1 MKFCFISIYYGTF
14 GFFDISILL
23 CLAFVRLLLFSFI
36 NFFALFFFNLFFSLP
51 LKKIYLSL
59 AELGL
64 HCHEGFSLVEGGR
77 GVQCLVFRLL
87 IAVASTVVDHGLRAS
102 GLS

>member
-1 MKFCFISIYYGTF
+1 MSCICQTSPV
-14 GFFDISILL
+14 FFYKLL
-23 CLAFVRLLLFSFI
+23 CLI
-36 NFFALFFFNLFFSLP
+36 FFNLFFFFA